1 MDVSNWV
8 WIGFTA
14 AVLALL
20 GVDLLLG
27 RGEDAPSFRS
37 SLVWSAVWIG
47 LGAAF
52 AGVLWLWQGGGVAG
66 EYAAG
71 YLIEKSL
78 SVDNVFVF
86 AVIFSALA
94 VPDNLRKRVLFWGVL
109 GALVFRGL
117 FIAAGAAMLDAAH
130 AVLYVFAAV
139 LLVTA
144 VKLARHSNIKVD
156 PNRNIVLRGLRRVL
170 PVTEGYE
177 GGRFLVRRAGV
188 LHATPLLAALIAIET
203 TDIVFALDSIP
214 AIFAITDDPF
224 IVFTSNAFAILGLRS
239 LTFLLAGSMARFHFL
254 GLGLA
259 GVLGFAGLKLALS
272 DLWHPPVLLSL
283 GLIGAILTAAVL
295 ASLVGERR
303 LAALPGGVA

>member
-109 GALVFRGL
+109 GALVFRAL

-156 PNRNIVLRGLRRVL
+156 PNRNIVLRGLRRLL

-283 GLIGAILTAAVL
+283 GLIVAILTAAVL
-295 ASLVGERR
+295 ASLVRERR